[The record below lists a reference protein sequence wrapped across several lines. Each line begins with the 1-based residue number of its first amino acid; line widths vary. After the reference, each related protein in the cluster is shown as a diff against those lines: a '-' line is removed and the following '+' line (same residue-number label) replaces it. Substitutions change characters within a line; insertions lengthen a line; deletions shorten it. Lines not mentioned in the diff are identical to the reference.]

1 MSNECEIFLVWCS
14 FFTFT
19 PDFCTTRLDSGKKL
33 SQYNLQKLQ
42 KLDIKLPAIVRM
54 FYEMIFFLVK
64 VNSK

>member
-33 SQYNLQKLQ
+33 SLYNLQKLQ
-42 KLDIKLPAIVRM
+42 KLDIKLLACM
-54 FYEMIFFLVK
+54 FHEILIFLFFGE
-64 VNSK
+64 SQF